1 MRWKQSENPCPKYR
15 SAPVP
20 DGLSAIRSNPRT
32 QSPVGANFG
41 VACHPPTMAVLK
53 HPNIA
58 KIRGLKNSDT
68 TRALVMEL
76 IEGPTIG

>member
-1 MRWKQSENPCPKYR
+1 
-15 SAPVP
+15 
-20 DGLSAIRSNPRT
+20 
-32 QSPVGANFG
+32 
-41 VACHPPTMAVLK
+41 MAVLK